1 MAGIGRTQCSNQ
13 HPERVRAG
21 RGAQSRKGQSGER
34 RNGSGLWK
42 ALRLRRFEVD
52 HEADHGDRF
61 VREAA
66 QPEPADLD
74 QTGQGFGRP
83 HQQAAMR
90 RLDVDAVVADEPR
103 ERQPACLDECEGKP
117 RFSRA

>member
-1 MAGIGRTQCSNQ
+1 MAGIGRMQCSNQ

-21 RGAQSRKGQSGER
+21 RGAQSRKGQSGKR

-61 VREAA
+61 VGEAA
-66 QPEPADLD
+66 QPESADLD
-74 QTGQGFGRP
+74 QARQHFGRP
-83 HQQAAMR
+83 HQQATVDS
-90 RLDVDAVVADEPR
+90 LDVYAIVADEPR
-103 ERQPACLDECEGKP
+103 ERQPACLDERKGEP
-117 RFSRA
+117 RFSRT